1 MDYLIWCGESRVLAH
16 KRYRKRSSQ
25 MIFKNPHTKKTQT
38 NKQKS
43 KNYAIAAI
51 KPCSSLYVHVGFSC
65 D

>member
-1 MDYLIWCGESRVLAH
+1 MDYLVWCGESRVLAH

-25 MIFKNPHTKKTQT
+25 MIFKNPQKT
-38 NKQKS
+38 NKQTKKKS

-51 KPCSSLYVHVGFSC
+51 KPCNSLYVHVGFSC